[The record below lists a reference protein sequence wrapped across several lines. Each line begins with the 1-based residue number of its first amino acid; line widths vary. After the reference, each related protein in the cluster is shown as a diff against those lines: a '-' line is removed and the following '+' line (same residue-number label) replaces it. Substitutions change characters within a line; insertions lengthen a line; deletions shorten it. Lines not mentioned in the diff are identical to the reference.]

1 MGEAMA
7 SRVAPDVSRRVAR
20 VVLVIAG
27 VVLVAAL
34 VISNLPRP
42 ITALGTLDQCL
53 WGWPVIVF
61 EGEDWKAAVPDGLGA
76 SAPRQIPVATRPSG
90 MRYDETAGA
99 LLDAEGETVFRR
111 GDRVRVNGTIVRTG
125 GDPAPCFYTLGVKI
139 ETIAAQ

>member
-1 MGEAMA
+1 
-7 SRVAPDVSRRVAR
+7 

-76 SAPRQIPVATRPSG
+76 SAPRQIPVATWPSG

-125 GDPAPCFYTLGVKI
+125 GDPAPCFYTVGVKI